1 MNIKF
6 IKLASSCWR
15 HCKLYFPR
23 TRWASWLRSG
33 LPGHRLLST
42 NQKPQRQNLTSE
54 IASQVILTPFNSPV
68 FWQKEIFFC
77 KPMVNQNWIE
87 IRDATKT
94 HQNSLKTKKKIIR
107 RMIKSLTIKCWS
119 YFKQYQTFENNFM
132 LAHEAHIDGQMIA
145 PFVLD
150 ATYSWKCY
158 LNISITKL
166 SIIQNKIY
174 QYQVVN
180 VGNDHLIEFHL
191 TFSVDRNFLLIW
203 AFDQNFLFF
212 ILVSWSNFTWHFQLI
227 ESSNI
232 AFKKFRSTAK
242 IRRFFFGSWSK
253 F

>member
-1 MNIKF
+1 
-6 IKLASSCWR
+6 
-15 HCKLYFPR
+15 
-23 TRWASWLRSG
+23 
-33 LPGHRLLST
+33 
-42 NQKPQRQNLTSE
+42 
-54 IASQVILTPFNSPV
+54 
-68 FWQKEIFFC
+68 
-77 KPMVNQNWIE
+77 
-87 IRDATKT
+87 
-94 HQNSLKTKKKIIR
+94 
-107 RMIKSLTIKCWS
+107 
-119 YFKQYQTFENNFM
+119 M

-212 ILVSWSNFTWHFQLI
+212 ILVS
-227 ESSNI
+227 
-232 AFKKFRSTAK
+232 
-242 IRRFFFGSWSK
+242 
-253 F
+253 